1 MKPSAKTQGVAYGTR
16 IRKDTA
22 QRRRITMEATQIN
35 QALNILSKHVSPAP
49 TELVEKM
56 VRTVRTMN
64 QQRALEEKTTER
76 SPTES
81 AAAAKQTHANHL
93 KQHL

>member
-1 MKPSAKTQGVAYGTR
+1 
-16 IRKDTA
+16 
-22 QRRRITMEATQIN
+22 MEATQIN
-35 QALNILSKHVSPAP
+35 QALNILSKHVPPAP

-76 SPTES
+76 SPTNRQQLQS
-81 AAAAKQTHANHL
+81 RHTQIISKKHL
-93 KQHL
+93 